1 MNPETDA
8 PNLSLTI
15 DGAVARLVI
24 DRAAKRNAFTAAMWA
39 ALPGLVAQAMADPAV
54 RVLLIAAATPGAFSA
69 GADIE
74 EFERAL
80 DDPGADPGS
89 QGLVRAAQ
97 LSLSRSPKPV
107 IALIEGDCVG
117 GGCGLAL
124 ACDIRVATPNARF
137 GITAAKLGI
146 VYSLHDTKLLVDLV
160 GPGQARRILFA
171 AGLIDGA
178 EALRIGLVEV
188 VAADARAAAEA
199 LATSIA
205 AGSPH
210 SIAGSKQIIQR
221 ILDGQADDDEATL
234 AMFADAFNGPDFAN
248 GVAAFRAKRR
258 PVF

>member
-1 MNPETDA
+1 MNPEPA
-8 PNLSLTI
+8 NLSLTL

-39 ALPGLVAQAMADPAV
+39 ALPGLVAQAMAAPEV
-54 RVLLIAAATPGAFSA
+54 RVLLVAAAVPGAFSA

-74 EFERAL
+74 EFEQAL

-97 LSLSRSPKPV
+97 LSLSRAPKPV

-124 ACDIRVATPNARF
+124 ACDIRVATPGARF

-188 VAADARAAAEA
+188 VAEDARAVAEA
-199 LATSIA
+199 LAVAIA

-210 SIAGSKQIIQR
+210 SIAGAKQIIQR
-221 ILDGQADDDEATL
+221 VLDGQADDDDATL
-234 AMFADAFNGPDFAN
+234 AMFADAFRGPDFAN
-248 GVAAFRAKRR
+248 GVAAFRAKRK